1 MRWTYVFE
9 GTTKV
14 LSCWLSRTM
23 WRSYTNQC
31 ASVSFVIVTL
41 LSSLSVPSVMLLSN
55 SVHFTVFTDLLLL
68 ALWVAA
74 EHSPALSAPNSKLVV
89 ERVENWI
96 FTFAVHCFSEQKLP
110 LLQILDC
117 SQKAACCSLPLLQ
130 EEGRK
135 HPSAEGQ
142 TCLSWLIQDLG

>member
-1 MRWTYVFE
+1 MQWTYLLE
-9 GTTKV
+9 GITKV
-14 LSCWLSRTM
+14 LSCWLSRKN

-31 ASVSFVIVTL
+31 ASVISVIVTL
-41 LSSLSVPSVMLLSN
+41 LSSLSVPSVTLLSN
-55 SVHFTVFTDLLLL
+55 SVQFTVFTDLLLL

-89 ERVENWI
+89 ERVEIWI
-96 FTFAVHCFSEQKLP
+96 FTFAVRCFSEQKLS
-110 LLQILDC
+110 LLQILGC
-117 SQKAACCSLPLLQ
+117 NQKAACCSHPLLR